1 MHTRTNY
8 FIVNMACAD
17 LIINLGFGPYIVKY
31 NFNLFAWFPGLF
43 GQITCVAHQLI
54 VFVGGACSVFS
65 LVLITFDRLMAVL
78 RPLKYKTYLPSSKYL
93 IILTWLLSLGLSSS
107 FIFSVTCLPILPNGV
122 TYCLPKKVD
131 HLLSAMIFSFLVV
144 LVTVIALSIAVG
156 YKLCTRK
163 VPGEAGQ
170 HTADRT
176 SRKVTYMILCVV
188 LAFTVT
194 WSPLNVIHYAIPKDK
209 NLDVIVIHIIA
220 SITYSFAQLNGLF
233 NLAVYFIFS
242 ENYRNAF
249 KSLFIRVKSI
259 FRRNTP
265 IVHTCNNEQ
274 QFAQYTGGMI
284 NLAALKSSYQCKEYQ
299 FECNDGF
306 CVDDD
311 KSCDGIKNDCSDGLV
326 ETGSTCPTY
335 QLNFTCF
342 DGSSIDVSKLCN
354 ERPDCGPNEE
364 DEMRCEQNGICGF
377 DSGHCGMKNEGWR
390 SNAPNK
396 NFYKILHDHS
406 FEEGGSYYIALPKNR
421 SQFAVSTLSRQWNKR
436 KPHCMQFWY
445 IVGALSSLK
454 VCHLNRSETICP
466 WSKYGSFIEEKN
478 EKRKEWTFGQ
488 VEIPGNLLNGTVNS
502 SQLNCC

>member
-1 MHTRTNY
+1 MQLKSVIAVVILSLVSRTKSAVNWTNNGTNYYGGSPSCAGENNVTALYEVFVRWSKEVDVSSKAGLIVTAVTVSLPSIASNTIIIHSVRVNRHMHTRTNY

-284 NLAALKSSYQCKEYQ
+284 NLAALKSS
-299 FECNDGF
+299 
-306 CVDDD
+306 
-311 KSCDGIKNDCSDGLV
+311 
-326 ETGSTCPTY
+326 
-335 QLNFTCF
+335 
-342 DGSSIDVSKLCN
+342 N
-354 ERPDCGPNEE
+354 E
-364 DEMRCEQNGICGF
+364 
-377 DSGHCGMKNEGWR
+377 
-390 SNAPNK
+390 
-396 NFYKILHDHS
+396 
-406 FEEGGSYYIALPKNR
+406 
-421 SQFAVSTLSRQWNKR
+421 
-436 KPHCMQFWY
+436 
-445 IVGALSSLK
+445 
-454 VCHLNRSETICP
+454 
-466 WSKYGSFIEEKN
+466 
-478 EKRKEWTFGQ
+478 
-488 VEIPGNLLNGTVNS
+488 
-502 SQLNCC
+502 